1 MKDPLQIK
9 DIRFFKATSTKAQ
22 RIADAT
28 HAISDITFNI
38 TEIELE
44 NGVVGQG
51 YLLSFHYFPNAVAG
65 ALKDIS
71 EFVKQYKVYETVKM
85 AADFN
90 KESEYFG
97 QNGLLKWA
105 LASVNIAMWD
115 TWGKVNG
122 QPVWKILGASRTEV
136 PVYGSGG
143 WLSYT
148 DEELIDEVSGYKAR
162 GFQAVKIKV
171 GSPEEGRDLHRL
183 RVVRDAVGNN
193 IKIMMDANQGMDV
206 PSALK
211 LSNEAAALNIHWF
224 EEPIHHTDFS
234 GYETLRS
241 KTSISLAMGERE
253 FDMEPLKNL
262 IARNAIDLWQPDILR
277 IGGVEPWRESA
288 ALANAYHLPVLPHY
302 YKDYDVPLLCTIPN
316 GYGAE
321 SFDWID
327 ELIDNTME
335 INNGMAHPR
344 QTPGWGFSFLYDK
357 MKQI

>member
-9 DIRFFKATSTKAQ
+9 DIRFFKATSTISQ

-28 HAISDITFNI
+28 HDISDITFFI

-44 NGVVGQG
+44 NGIVGQG
-51 YLLSFHYFPNAVAG
+51 YLLSFHYFPNAIAG

-85 AADFN
+85 ATDFN
-90 KESEYFG
+90 MESEYFG

-115 TWGKVNG
+115 AWGKVNG
-122 QPVWKILGASRTEV
+122 QPVWKMLGASRTEV

-143 WLSYT
+143 WLSYS
-148 DEELIDEVSGYKAR
+148 DDELIAEVAGYKAR

-171 GSPEEGRDLHRL
+171 GAAEEGRDLQRL
-183 RVVRDAVGNN
+183 RVVREAVGND

-224 EEPIHHTDFS
+224 EEPIHHTDFA

-241 KTSISLAMGERE
+241 KTSISLALGERE

-327 ELIDNTME
+327 ELIDNTMQIE
-335 INNGMAHPR
+335 NGMARPR
-344 QTPGWGFSFLYDK
+344 QTPGWGFSFVYDK
-357 MKQI
+357 IKEI

>member
-1 MKDPLQIK
+1 MEKSLQIK
-9 DIRFFKATSTKAQ
+9 DIRFFKATSTISQ

-28 HAISDITFNI
+28 HDISDIAFFI

-44 NGVVGQG
+44 NGIVGQG
-51 YLLSFHYFPNAVAG
+51 YFLSFHYFPNAIAG

-71 EFVKQYKVYETVKM
+71 EFVKKYKVYETVKM
-85 AADFN
+85 AVDFN
-90 KESEYFG
+90 IESEYLG
-97 QNGLLKWA
+97 QNGLLKWV
-105 LASVNIAMWD
+105 LGSVNIAMWD
-115 TWGKVNG
+115 AWGKVNN
-122 QPVWKILGASRTEV
+122 QPVWKLLGASRTEV

-143 WLSYT
+143 WLSYS
-148 DEELIDEVSGYKAR
+148 DKELIDEVAGYKAR

-171 GSPEEGRDLHRL
+171 GAPEQGRDMHRL
-183 RVVRDAVGNN
+183 RLVREAVGNN

-206 PSALK
+206 PSAVK
-211 LSNEAAALNIHWF
+211 LANEAAVLNIHWF
-224 EEPIHHTDFS
+224 EEPVHHTDFA

-253 FDMEPLKNL
+253 YDMEPLKNL
-262 IARNAIDLWQPDILR
+262 IARNAIDLWQPDIIR

-288 ALANAYHLPVLPHY
+288 GLANAFHLPVLPHY

-327 ELIDNTME
+327 ELIDNKME
-335 INNGMAHPR
+335 INNGMARPR
-344 QTPGWGFSFLYDK
+344 QTPGWGFIFRYDK
-357 MKQI
+357 MTQL